1 MNFFLG
7 SILQVFFLIF
17 VVQNVSAH
25 EIELEAIVV
34 DDDPI
39 LDSGVKPYD
48 IITEYDFEEYYF
60 DIGVAG
66 FYGENISGDWTL
78 EVINWESGG
87 CPEETD
93 DDGNVTSV
101 CTTGTLENWGIIAYG
116 N

>member
-17 VVQNVSAH
+17 VVQNVLAH

-48 IITEYDFEEYYF
+48 IITE
-60 DIGVAG
+60 
-66 FYGENISGDWTL
+66 
-78 EVINWESGG
+78 
-87 CPEETD
+87 
-93 DDGNVTSV
+93 
-101 CTTGTLENWGIIAYG
+101 
-116 N
+116 